1 MSGGSVERQATR
13 EAAVP
18 RRKSSSLP
26 EGISARHRKNCPRA
40 GEAEWRCGCPPRYQA
55 QVWSSLD
62 RRRLSRTFSRLAAAK
77 RWRRDAQLALDNGAL
92 TAGGGQTVRQAG
104 EALIEGMRAGTV
116 RTRSGRRYKPSAI
129 RTYEDALRRNVY
141 PALGPHALA
150 DLRRGHVQRLADR
163 LLAQGL
169 DPSTVRNQLMPLRV
183 IYRRALALEDVQ
195 HNPTRDLQLP
205 AVEGRRERIATA
217 DEAERLIQALPESDQ
232 ALWAFGFYQ
241 GLRRGELAALRLEEI
256 DLDQGVIR
264 VRHGWDRLEGL
275 IDLKSR
281 AGRRD
286 LPLCGLARRYLMAHV
301 VRTGRRDGFVFGR
314 SPETPFTLD
323 VPGKRAAKH
332 WGRAG
337 LEQIGLH
344 EARHTYASL
353 MIAAMADAGRFN
365 AKVLQELMG
374 HASITETFDRYGH
387 LFPGTKDEAAGL
399 LDAYLDRAAQATLS

>member
-1 MSGGSVERQATR
+1 M
-13 EAAVP
+13 P

-26 EGISARHRKNCPRA
+26 EGITARHRKRCSRA
-40 GEAEWRCGCPPRYQA
+40 GQAEWRCGCTPRYQA
-55 QVWSSLD
+55 QVWSALD
-62 RRRLSRTFSRLAAAK
+62 RRRVSRTFSRLAAAK
-77 RWRRDAQLALDNGAL
+77 RWRRDAQLALENGAL

-129 RTYEDALRRNVY
+129 RGYEDALRRSVN
-141 PALGPHALA
+141 PALGPHALT
-150 DLRRGHVQRLADR
+150 DVRRGHVQRLADR
-163 LLAQGL
+163 LLSEGL

-205 AVEGRRERIATA
+205 AVEGKRDRVATPT
-217 DEAERLIQALPESDQ
+217 EAARLIEALPESDQ

-241 GLRRGELAALRLEEI
+241 GLRRGELAALRVGDV
-256 DLDQGVIR
+256 DLDRGVIR
-264 VRHGWDRLEGL
+264 VRHGWDRVDGL
-275 IDLKSR
+275 IDLKSK

-286 LPLCGLARRYLMAHV
+286 LPLCALARRYLTAHL

-314 SPETPFTLD
+314 SSSTPFTLD
-323 VPGKRAAKH
+323 VPGRRAL
-332 WGRAG
+332 RAWTRA
-337 LEQIGLH
+337 EMEPIGLH
-344 EARHTYASL
+344 EARHTFASL

-387 LFPGTKDEAAGL
+387 LFPGTKDEAVGL
-399 LDAYLDRAAQATLS
+399 LDAYLEHAAHASLP